1 MTRLRDPRFV
11 DSAAAAAFLVACVID
26 VLTNRWRDGPAWANV
41 LAAAAIAALLL
52 TRRRAPVASAF
63 AYFGVLLGFAAWLSP
78 PDRLEVPLFGLL
90 FFPYAAAVHAAPR
103 GGAAVLAGIPAT
115 AVATELLAGEG
126 GTGVVA
132 VVLGLAAYIV
142 GRAVRSRLELAAQLH
157 EAALHAQEEDE
168 AEAAR
173 AVLDERRRIAR
184 EMHDIVA
191 HSISVMVVQA
201 GGARRIL
208 EHDPVRAVEAGAE
221 IERVGRDA
229 LLEMRRLLGALHPRE
244 GGPAM
249 APQPSMADVPA
260 LLDRARAAGLPV
272 ELREEGTRRELA
284 PGMDL
289 ALYRILQEAL
299 TNSLEHSGPAP
310 TDVQLRWLDDCVELV
325 VVDDGAGR
333 DELNGFVE
341 GQGLIG
347 MRERVR
353 LYGGDLACT
362 RRPEGGF
369 RVHARLPFT
378 REETV

>member
-1 MTRLRDPRFV
+1 MSALRNPRVV
-11 DSAAAAAFLVACVID
+11 DGIAAAVFLAGCLVD
-26 VLTNRWRDGPAWANV
+26 VLTNAQREGPPLGNV
-41 LAAAAIAALLL
+41 LGAVAIGALLL

-63 AYFGVLLGFAAWLSP
+63 AYFGVLLAFAAWLSP
-78 PDRLEVPLFGLL
+78 PGEMVVPLFGVL
-90 FFPYAAAVHAAPR
+90 FFAYAAATHASLR
-103 GGAAVLAGIPAT
+103 GRALVLLGVPVTMLIADAG
-115 AVATELLAGEG
+115 AVAT
-126 GTGVVA
+126 
-132 VVLGLAAYIV
+132 VLGLAAYLV
-142 GRAVRSRLELAAQLH
+142 GRSVRGRLELAAQLH
-157 EAALHAQEEDE
+157 EEALTAQEEDE

-173 AVLDERRRIAR
+173 AVLAERRRIAR
-184 EMHDIVA
+184 EMHDVVA

-208 EHDPVRAVEAGAE
+208 EHDPARAVEAGAE

-244 GGPAM
+244 GGPQM

-272 ELREEGTRRELA
+272 ELHEEGVRRELA

-289 ALYRILQEAL
+289 ALFRILQEAL
-299 TNSLEHSGPAP
+299 TNSLKHSGPAA
-310 TDVQLRWLDDCVELV
+310 TDVRLCWLEDAVELFVTDHAPPDPRGNGV
-325 VVDDGAGR
+325 VEA
-333 DELNGFVE
+333 
-341 GQGLIG
+341 QGLIG

-353 LYGGDLACT
+353 LYGGELTCT

-378 REETV
+378 PQEEIV

>member
-1 MTRLRDPRFV
+1 MSRLRDPRVV
-11 DSAAAAAFLVACVID
+11 DLVTAALFLVACVVD
-26 VLTNRWRDGPAWANV
+26 VLTNPFREGPAWGNV
-41 LAAAAIAALLL
+41 LGAVAIAALLL
-52 TRRRAPVASAF
+52 TRRRAPVPSAF
-63 AYFGVLLGFAAWLSP
+63 AYYIVLLAFAAWLSP
-78 PDRLEVPLFGLL
+78 PGELDVPLFGLL
-90 FFPYAAAVHAAPR
+90 FFAYAAAMHGTTR
-103 GGAAVLAGIPAT
+103 DGALVLAGVAIAALAADLGPV
-115 AVATELLAGEG
+115 AVAF
-126 GTGVVA
+126 
-132 VVLGLAAYIV
+132 GLAAYVV

-157 EAALHAQEEDE
+157 EAALSAQEEDE

-184 EMHDIVA
+184 EMHDVVA

-208 EHDPVRAVEAGAE
+208 DHDPARAVEAGAE

-229 LLEMRRLLGALHPRE
+229 LLEMRRLLGALNPRE

-299 TNSLEHSGPAP
+299 TNSLKHSGPAP
-310 TDVQLRWLDDCVELV
+310 TDVRLAWLPDCVELEV
-325 VVDDGAGR
+325 LDAGARG
-333 DELNGFVE
+333 NGFVE
-341 GQGLIG
+341 AQGLIG

-353 LYGGDLACT
+353 LYGGELACT

-369 RVHARLPFT
+369 RVLARIPFT
-378 REETV
+378 QEEAV